1 MSMSKTKNILFN
13 VIKFV
18 AFMVIVVAL
27 ALPFHFIEK
36 FNIKEEY
43 YYFYILVIMVIVS
56 VIYNVFIFDFKR
68 MFIREKILFFLFPI
82 ILIVVG
88 YILCINNVIT
98 ALKII
103 TYIIA
108 FLVVGFTKATT
119 RKFINKTKSALWNN
133 NDL

>member
-1 MSMSKTKNILFN
+1 MSKVKRVLFN
-13 VIKFV
+13 VITFV
-18 AFMVIVVAL
+18 ILILIVVAL
-27 ALPFHFIEK
+27 SLPFYFIEK

-43 YYFYILVIMVIVS
+43 YYFYIMVLMTIVTT
-56 VIYNVFIFDFKR
+56 IYNVFIFDFKR
-68 MFIREKILFFLFPI
+68 LFIQEKILLFLFPV

-88 YILCINNVIT
+88 YILCINSVSIP
-98 ALKII
+98 LKII

-108 FLVVGFTKATT
+108 FLVVGLTKATT